1 MKIAPVP
8 ARSYAEPAPDW
19 YVLNAS
25 CRGIQLEEP
34 SLFCVVD
41 LQEQLDAY
49 KCKGLVS
56 AVQARSSG
64 LSPNQ
69 SVIFI
74 LWPDGGPVVPE
85 IKTKPDVPREDVT
98 KREDGGRELYQFW
111 AKHGRPQ
118 NIEVQGCNLNVCV
131 FNLIAEFL
139 KCCQENSVEPPLI
152 HFRRETLADSNYL
165 DDPRFGWDHFRNVMS
180 AYCPEQEPPAD
191 TKYVNDEIALK
202 L

>member
-1 MKIAPVP
+1 M
-8 ARSYAEPAPDW
+8 
-19 YVLNAS
+19 
-25 CRGIQLEEP
+25 
-34 SLFCVVD
+34 VD

-98 KREDGGRELYQFW
+98 KREDGGLELYQILGQ
-111 AKHGRPQ
+111 ARKTPEHRVRKGL
-118 NIEVQGCNLNVCV
+118 NLNVCV
-131 FNLIAEFL
+131 FNLVAEFL

-191 TKYVNDEIALK
+191 TKYVNDEIALA